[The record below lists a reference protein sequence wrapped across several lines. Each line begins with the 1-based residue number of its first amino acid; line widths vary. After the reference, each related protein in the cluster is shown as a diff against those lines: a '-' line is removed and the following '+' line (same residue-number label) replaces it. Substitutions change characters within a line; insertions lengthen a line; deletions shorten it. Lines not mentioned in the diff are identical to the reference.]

1 MKILDLGCGQNKVPG
16 AIGLDN
22 IQLPGVDIVHD
33 LMNFPYPI
41 KSVSMDKIYLRHV
54 IEHFEIETINSILN
68 DSYRILKSN
77 GLLVITVPHAFS
89 ISAYIDPTHKSF
101 FTFGSGQF
109 WDRKSTKA
117 YYKDFQSN
125 WKLLNTVCRVNWFD
139 WKNYQLKKVNK
150 ILSSIIEKRLN
161 NALKSINNPSYADR
175 KVKKSSFQL
184 VEIEWNYKK

>member
-68 DSYRILKSN
+68 QTFKNWNLIIIDDNSNSETKKILKSYDN
-77 GLLVITVPHAFS
+77 HQKIN
-89 ISAYIDPTHKSF
+89 II
-101 FTFGSGQF
+101 
-109 WDRKSTKA
+109 W
-117 YYKDFQSN
+117 
-125 WKLLNTVCRVNWFD
+125 
-139 WKNYQLKKVNK
+139 LKKPEVFY
-150 ILSSIIEKRLN
+150 R
-161 NALKSINNPSYADR
+161 
-175 KVKKSSFQL
+175 
-184 VEIEWNYKK
+184 